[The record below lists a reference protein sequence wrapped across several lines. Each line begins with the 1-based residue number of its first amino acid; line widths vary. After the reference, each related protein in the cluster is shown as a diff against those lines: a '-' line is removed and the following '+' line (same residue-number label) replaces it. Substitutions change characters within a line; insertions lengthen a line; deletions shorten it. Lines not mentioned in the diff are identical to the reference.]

1 MDAANAEP
9 SVSAVVP
16 LEGRGP
22 LVYEVLHGRPLYVT
36 AGRHVLDVA
45 PDAVVLVSAGQR
57 ARVVEDLAAAGLRAP
72 VLDAEQWWAS
82 LAAGAAR
89 ALLVHDP
96 LCPLAPPDLMAR
108 VCGQDAGTSV
118 AAVRPVTDTVKVAEA
133 GRITGTIDRQT
144 LAAVASPLLVAAPV
158 LARALAAGDRPP
170 LDDVARLVSWMR
182 AGTGRAADRS
192 RDRPSRRRRGRG
204 APARGRRRAREAV
217 APGTP
222 CRRRQRRTRLHHSRT
237 SLTG

>member
-36 AGRHVLDVA
+36 AVRHVLDVA

-170 LDDVARLVSWMR
+170 LDDVARLVAWMR
-182 AGTGRAADRS
+182 E
-192 RDRPSRRRRGRG
+192 RGPVELLT
-204 APARGRRRAREAV
+204 APAIARRVDDVGAVHLLEAVDELGRQLRLERRAVAV
-217 APGTP
+217 SDAPGSTTP
-222 CRRRQRRTRLHHSRT
+222 
-237 SLTG
+237 GPA